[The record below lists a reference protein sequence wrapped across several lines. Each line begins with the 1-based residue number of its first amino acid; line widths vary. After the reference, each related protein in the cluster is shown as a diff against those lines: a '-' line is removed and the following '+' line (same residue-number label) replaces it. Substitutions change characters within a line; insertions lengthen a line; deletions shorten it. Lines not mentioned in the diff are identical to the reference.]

1 MKAVLYFLLTLCLM
15 TISCSDEIKQEATI
29 VVDGD
34 NILIGSEGI
43 YYKIENKTLSVGDTL
58 KIDFGKTETAKD
70 NAVAV
75 LYYNGEEVGTIKEF
89 PFTFEMEM
97 NQDGVHQLDI
107 MIGTVSQSGSVSV
120 DKNKKS
126 TVTIYVEQ

>member
-1 MKAVLYFLLTLCLM
+1 MKIILYLLTLCL
-15 TISCSDEIKQEATI
+15 IAVSCSEEIRQEATI
-29 VVDGD
+29 VVNGD

-43 YYKIENKTLSVGDTL
+43 YYKVENKTLSVGDTL

-70 NAVAV
+70 SALAV
-75 LYYNGEEVGTIKEF
+75 LYYDGEEVGMIKEF

-97 NQDGVHQLDI
+97 DQEGAHQLDI

-126 TVTIYVEQ
+126 TVMIYVEQ